1 MEQQGIKELIL
12 KYNEGLADPVEV
24 RNLEQLIE
32 DGVVSLTDLKNLN
45 LLDEHI
51 SIMNDPMPSME
62 LDNRFYAMLNEE
74 KKRAGKN
81 WLEIKLPSLNFLL
94 TRLAF
99 GIVLLFVGFASG
111 YLIDKPAGQGDV
123 ASLTQEVSD
132 LKEMVMLSLLEKES
146 ATDRLKAVSLTSE
159 MDKASKNVTHAL
171 IQTLNNDGNV
181 NVRLAALD
189 ALRPYVGDSNV
200 REAIIK
206 SIANQKSPMVQLALA
221 QLMVELQEKKSIS
234 ELRKLLQEESTPKEV
249 KERIEESIQ
258 VLI

>member
-1 MEQQGIKELIL
+1 MERQTVKELIA
-12 KYNEGLADPVEV
+12 KYNEGLADPEEV
-24 RNLEQLIE
+24 RNLERLIE
-32 DGVVSLTDLKNLN
+32 DGVVSLTELKNLH
-45 LLDEHI
+45 LLDENI
-51 SIMNDPMPSME
+51 SKIADPVPSFE
-62 LDNRFYAMLNEE
+62 LDNRFYGMLKEE

-94 TRLAF
+94 PRLAF
-99 GIVLLFVGFASG
+99 GVALLIAGFAGG
-111 YLIDKPAGQGDV
+111 YLVNKPVGQGDV
-123 ASLTQEVSD
+123 ASLTQEVTD

-171 IQTLNNDGNV
+171 IQTLNQDGNV

-200 REAIIK
+200 REQIIK
-206 SIANQKSPMVQLALA
+206 SIANQNSPMVQLALA
-221 QLMVELQEKKSIS
+221 QLMVDLQEKKSVS
-234 ELRKLLQEESTPKEV
+234 ELRKLLQEDSTPKEV
-249 KERIEESIQ
+249 KKRIEESIQ